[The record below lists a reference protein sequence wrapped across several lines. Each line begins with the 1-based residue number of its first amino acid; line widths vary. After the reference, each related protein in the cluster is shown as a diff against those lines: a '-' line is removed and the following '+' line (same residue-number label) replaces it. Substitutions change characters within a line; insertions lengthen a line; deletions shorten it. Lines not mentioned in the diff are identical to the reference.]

1 MAVDEERALDRW
13 WLGDPSERFWLE
25 VGDRGADLGA
35 DLNAPTANEVGGRFW
50 SYDLLEEV
58 EVGDVVL
65 HYDRGEHAILG
76 WSRVVGRAWPDE
88 VVWAARGTYARG
100 RNIQP
105 HRRPGRRVPLRG
117 PRLLRVPLAL

>member
-35 DLNAPTANEVGGRFW
+35 DLNAPAANEVGGRFW

-65 HYDRGEHAILG
+65 HNDRSEHAIHG
-76 WSRVVGRAWPDE
+76 WARHLCARAEHPAAPTSREARSASGSATVASAVGVGAD
-88 VVWAARGTYARG
+88 
-100 RNIQP
+100 
-105 HRRPGRRVPLRG
+105 PL
-117 PRLLRVPLAL
+117 